1 MPTYTYEC
9 KKCGEQQDV
18 FHSMSAT
25 PIVACA
31 SCGSKRV
38 KRLLG
43 TGSGLIF
50 KGSGFYE
57 TDYKNKGAKNGGS
70 EGSKGS
76 EKSGS
81 ESKPADASSSESKPP
96 DSKATDTK
104 KETKKSDTSGAK
116 GKAS

>member
-9 KKCGEQQDV
+9 RKCGEQQDV

-25 PIVACA
+25 PKIACA

-70 EGSKGS
+70 EGSKGAEKGGS
-76 EKSGS
+76 ESKSADTSAS
-81 ESKPADASSSESKPP
+81 ESKPAE
-96 DSKATDTK
+96 SKATDTK
-104 KETKKSDTSGAK
+104 KETKKSETSGTQ